1 MCNKGAGTKMH
12 KYFAG
17 NVKKCFRLFKTAF
30 FKFNE
35 FHSFKEGE
43 KYLLNLIKSLK
54 ILFMRTVLFLQYIH
68 CIVGIWTNEP

>member
-30 FKFNE
+30 FKFNDE
-35 FHSFKEGE
+35 FYSFKEGE
-43 KYLLNLIKSLK
+43 KYLLNLSHWRFYYENCI
-54 ILFMRTVLFLQYIH
+54 FLQLFP